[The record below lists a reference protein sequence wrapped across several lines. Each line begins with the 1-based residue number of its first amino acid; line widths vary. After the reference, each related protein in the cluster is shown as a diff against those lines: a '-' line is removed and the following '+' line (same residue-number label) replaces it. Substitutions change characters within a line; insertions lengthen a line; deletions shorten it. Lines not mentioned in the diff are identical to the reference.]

1 MNRTEH
7 KNVNSF
13 TAIGRLIDFEYK
25 RQLKVVQAGG
35 EVDQE
40 TRGWDDESGTST
52 VQRSKEDAMDYRY
65 FPEPDLL
72 PLNLT
77 DEFVSQVEKL
87 KVELP
92 ITRRLRY
99 LNEYKL

>member
-1 MNRTEH
+1 
-7 KNVNSF
+7 
-13 TAIGRLIDFEYK
+13 
-25 RQLKVVQAGG
+25 
-35 EVDQE
+35 
-40 TRGWDDESGTST
+40 
-52 VQRSKEDAMDYRY
+52 MDYRY

-77 DEFVSQVEKL
+77 DEFVSETEKL